1 MVNPTAATC
10 QVWDFE
16 TIDNADITDE
26 NAAFEMDPLTEIRV
40 NPLSPLS
47 QTSLLHIRWGMTS
60 V

>member
-1 MVNPTAATC
+1 MYKYMI

-40 NPLSPLS
+40 SPIPHH
-47 QTSLLHIRWGMTS
+47 SLTIICILVIRSAMMS

>member
-1 MVNPTAATC
+1 MLYLTLTLV

-40 NPLSPLS
+40 S
-47 QTSLLHIRWGMTS
+47 QHQGARRPA
-60 V
+60 